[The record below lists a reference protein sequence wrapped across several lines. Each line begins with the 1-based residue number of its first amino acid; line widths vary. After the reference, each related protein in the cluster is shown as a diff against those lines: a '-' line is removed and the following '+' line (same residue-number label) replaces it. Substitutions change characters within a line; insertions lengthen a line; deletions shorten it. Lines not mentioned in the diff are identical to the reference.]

1 MSRSSKW
8 LFLKKFIAQPSINAS
23 IIPSSQALA
32 RLMIQDI
39 DWSIVDVVVEF
50 GPGTGVFTRHIIK
63 YAKPDAK
70 IILLEFDQD
79 YCQFL
84 KDKFGDQVIIISWDV
99 RKLEQLIKKHNLSVP
114 NLIISWLPY
123 FPFTWQE
130 WTKLLQYLKTI
141 IDQWCI
147 MRWFSYS
154 PWRFHKTYQI
164 LHPTLV
170 DYTLSCIP
178 PAFVYEMKK

>member
-23 IIPSSQALA
+23 VVPSSQALA
-32 RLMIQDI
+32 RLMMQDI
-39 DWSIVDVVVEF
+39 DWSVVDTVIEF

-63 YAKPDAK
+63 HAKPGSK
-70 IILLEFDQD
+70 IILLEFDHD
-79 YCQFL
+79 YCQLL
-84 KDKFGDQVIIISWDV
+84 KDKFGDQVTIILWDV
-99 RKLEQLIKKHNLSVP
+99 RQFENMIQKHLIP
-114 NLIISWLPY
+114 FPDLIISWLPY
-123 FPFTWQE
+123 FPFTWYE
-130 WTKLLQYLKTI
+130 WNKLLQYLKI
-141 IDQWCI
+141 LISKWCL

-154 PWRFHKTYQI
+154 PWRFIKTYKV
-164 LHPTLV
+164 LHPILV